1 MFKNSLLLKIILV
14 FTLPAVGIL
23 FFSTKLVIEKLDYT
37 QGINRTLDNVVYLEY
52 TQNLIHEL
60 QKERGYSV
68 VYLESHKFSDKL
80 IKQKEITNKK
90 FNEYL
95 RYATAFIKK
104 SNENSNIEILVKDI
118 QNQFYLLEN
127 IRLSINEIKIDSYR
141 VLDFYSKLNEKLLN
155 SIISIKSVK
164 SAFAFNKEFTN
175 ISYFLLFKEFT
186 GIERAIISKLI
197 IDKKL
202 DEIIQNK
209 VDEVH
214 TIKKSNLN
222 YFKINSSLRL
232 QEIYNKNLPFK
243 IQEDVHKYRDDV
255 LKNILTKEFDVVHWW
270 NLSTTKVD
278 ALNKI
283 FDEMLKE
290 LDSIAKKATKD
301 AFLEQNVSVFYLFVS
316 FITLISLLFLLRNII
331 LNEQKSFEKIEKQKK
346 VYELLNETNKQLLK
360 KSSKEEIYTELHE
373 MVSKNSSMVFCFV
386 YDLEEHDKEKRIYA
400 KDGEL
405 KDIVKK
411 RLDGDFEKLDNLL
424 TRAIKWKSNVLV
436 EDFTKANIS
445 VFSEYGKKFNINSA
459 ASFPI
464 KKFGEQVSVLVI
476 YSNVY
481 NFFDYE
487 VEMLFDQMI
496 FDITH
501 YLEKYDYEKIRIKQ
515 EEQLK
520 IASVAFESSEPM
532 VITNENSEIIEANQ
546 AFCDV
551 LGYTKDEILGKNPN
565 LFRSFHQNESF
576 YERMW
581 RVLDREDSW
590 SGEIYNKKRDG
601 TILPVRLT
609 VTAIRNNKNEIIN
622 YLGQYIDISDIKDRE
637 QVLEYQATH
646 DNLTGLPNRLLLL
659 DRIEHAITKVVRH
672 NNVGGLIFIDLDNF
686 KTINDTMGH
695 DVGDVL
701 LIEVAKKLKYVIR
714 NEDTVSRIGG
724 DEFIILADSIGRDK
738 EEAKKNI
745 GILAKKIKDALN
757 GIEYISGHKNISTPS
772 IGVTLFSDASVS
784 VKDIIK
790 QADTAMYAAKK
801 QGKNAI
807 EFFN

>member
-316 FITLISLLFLLRNII
+316 FITLISLLF
-331 LNEQKSFEKIEKQKK
+331 
-346 VYELLNETNKQLLK
+346 
-360 KSSKEEIYTELHE
+360 
-373 MVSKNSSMVFCFV
+373 
-386 YDLEEHDKEKRIYA
+386 
-400 KDGEL
+400 
-405 KDIVKK
+405 
-411 RLDGDFEKLDNLL
+411 
-424 TRAIKWKSNVLV
+424 
-436 EDFTKANIS
+436 FTKKHN
-445 VFSEYGKKFNINSA
+445 
-459 ASFPI
+459 
-464 KKFGEQVSVLVI
+464 
-476 YSNVY
+476 
-481 NFFDYE
+481 
-487 VEMLFDQMI
+487 
-496 FDITH
+496 
-501 YLEKYDYEKIRIKQ
+501 
-515 EEQLK
+515 LK
-520 IASVAFESSEPM
+520 
-532 VITNENSEIIEANQ
+532 
-546 AFCDV
+546 
-551 LGYTKDEILGKNPN
+551 
-565 LFRSFHQNESF
+565 
-576 YERMW
+576 
-581 RVLDREDSW
+581 
-590 SGEIYNKKRDG
+590 
-601 TILPVRLT
+601 
-609 VTAIRNNKNEIIN
+609 
-622 YLGQYIDISDIKDRE
+622 
-637 QVLEYQATH
+637 
-646 DNLTGLPNRLLLL
+646 
-659 DRIEHAITKVVRH
+659 
-672 NNVGGLIFIDLDNF
+672 
-686 KTINDTMGH
+686 
-695 DVGDVL
+695 
-701 LIEVAKKLKYVIR
+701 
-714 NEDTVSRIGG
+714 
-724 DEFIILADSIGRDK
+724 
-738 EEAKKNI
+738 
-745 GILAKKIKDALN
+745 
-757 GIEYISGHKNISTPS
+757 
-772 IGVTLFSDASVS
+772 
-784 VKDIIK
+784 
-790 QADTAMYAAKK
+790 
-801 QGKNAI
+801 
-807 EFFN
+807 